1 MRKSKKLFLFV
12 LFALVSTLFNLLTQR
27 VILSFQTT
35 NLYFIIAF
43 SSDICASDDNI
54 KSVMK
59 VKAIVR
65 NKKKKTYLVNEI
77 FFSNKLESINAS
89 R

>member
-1 MRKSKKLFLFV
+1 VRHAKLI
-12 LFALVSTLFNLLTQR
+12 N
-27 VILSFQTT
+27 I
-35 NLYFIIAF
+35 YFIIAL
-43 SSDICASDDNI
+43 SSDICANDDNK
-54 KSVMK
+54 KSVIK

-89 R
+89 K

>member
-1 MRKSKKLFLFV
+1 M
-12 LFALVSTLFNLLTQR
+12 N
-27 VILSFQTT
+27 I
-35 NLYFIIAF
+35 YFIIAL
-43 SSDICASDDNI
+43 SSDICANDDNK
-54 KSVMK
+54 KSVIK

-89 R
+89 K

>member
-1 MRKSKKLFLFV
+1 MI
-12 LFALVSTLFNLLTQR
+12 N
-27 VILSFQTT
+27 I
-35 NLYFIIAF
+35 YFIIAL
-43 SSDICASDDNI
+43 SSDICTTDDNI
-54 KSVMK
+54 KSVIK

-89 R
+89 K